1 MLIVPLSTLLLRAGS
16 ALGQSEVAF
25 YLLDALPLWLNIVA
39 FFVVWPPHCL
49 DHEFQSLEMAHMQ
62 SAGKA

>member
-1 MLIVPLSTLLLRAGS
+1 MLIVHLPIFLLRAGS

-25 YLLDALPLWLNIVA
+25 YLLDALPLYLNVIT

-49 DHEFQSLEMAHMQ
+49 DHEFQSLEMANMHRV
-62 SAGKA
+62 GKA